1 MNKLF
6 WMFVDICRLRI
17 GPQDLPTSTTLLA
30 GALLTYLLLAIVLSV
45 LQMSVI
51 KALLAAGVDTL
62 LFAAL
67 SYFLLWARM
76 LANRWVQTC
85 TALAGS
91 GVVLQLMALPFMIWQ
106 TRLGP
111 ESSMA
116 IVPTALMMA
125 LLFWNL
131 VVVGHI
137 LRHALS
143 TNMGVGAVLATVYMY
158 ISLKIIGILFFTGT

>member
-1 MNKLF
+1 
-6 WMFVDICRLRI
+6 MFVDICRLRI
-17 GPQDLPTSTTLLA
+17 GPQDLPTSTTLLVVS
-30 GALLTYLLLAIVLSV
+30 LLAYLALAIVLSL
-45 LQMSVI
+45 LQMPVI
-51 KALLAAGVDTL
+51 KSLLAAGLDTL

-67 SYFLLWARM
+67 SYFLLWARL

-91 GVVLQLMALPFMIWQ
+91 GVVLQLIALPFMIWQ

-111 ESSMA
+111 ENSMA
-116 IVPTALMMA
+116 IVPTAFMMA

-143 TNMGVGAVLATVYMY
+143 TTMGAGAVLATVYMF
-158 ISLKIIGILFFTGT
+158 ISMSIIRILFFTGT